1 MAQVESIAI
10 GPLSG
15 ILHVN
20 RQLIAM
26 NKRDG
31 GNRPCFTLKP
41 NGPNSTA
48 IYCRNA
54 VWNGP
59 SEAVGSEDQLSCGAV
74 AWIKIGAGTVVALD
88 DRMSFEE
95 AKNFAA

>member
-1 MAQVESIAI
+1 MRKAESITI

-20 RQLIAM
+20 RQFIAM
-26 NKRDG
+26 NKRDD

-48 IYCRNA
+48 IYCRDA
-54 VWNGP
+54 VWNA
-59 SEAVGSEDQLSCGAV
+59 STEAVGSEDQLPCGAV
-74 AWIKIGAGTVVALD
+74 AWIKIRAGTVVTLHD
-88 DRMSFEE
+88 SMSFEE